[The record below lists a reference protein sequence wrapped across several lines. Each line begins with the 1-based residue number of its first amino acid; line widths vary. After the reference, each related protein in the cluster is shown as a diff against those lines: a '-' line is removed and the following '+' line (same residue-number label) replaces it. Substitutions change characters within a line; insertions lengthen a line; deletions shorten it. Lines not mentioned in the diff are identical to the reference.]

1 MIKMPAANTRLMK
14 QSGLLMLI
22 LLWAMLTLLNI
33 TKAFHID
40 DTFHL
45 EAAEW
50 IRENPL
56 TPMSGLINWTDS
68 PTPLYTHNQPPL
80 FFYMIALV
88 ISFAGTGE
96 IPLHLFLS
104 IFTFLSLFIFD
115 RLTHL
120 LKIRNSGLLL
130 LLFAFSPALIVNQ
143 NLMTD
148 IPLLTLILGSAY
160 FLVLASEQPKARSY
174 VLAALLL
181 GIGLLIKYSV
191 LPLLVVLIL
200 VLIIRRDFRYLTV
213 LLIPLGMLFL
223 WSVWNYT
230 EYGSVHFFDRP
241 TGGLHINRLWSFMA
255 VIGSVCLFTASLFH
269 GSWPF
274 RYVRYVIATVII
286 MFLALILLFISGLVS
301 EQATAYIL
309 NIGFILNGFFLFFLM
324 IRFTV
329 KYVKASGFRQ
339 TIESDGFIMFLFAGA
354 TSAFIMLY
362 APFMATRHILLI
374 LPFVLLF
381 LWPLIE
387 KSGRT
392 INRVSL
398 ISTVI
403 LGIALGISDYTY
415 AGFYRKMASEIKLPQ
430 GTKVWTA
437 GHWGWQWYSAKNGMI
452 PFAGSTFEMNEGD
465 WFVYPGN
472 IPRQSFENSLELT
485 VVEKYFESATPRTF
499 FSGNNNASMYS
510 SSMKIPPW
518 TLSMRPIDTVYICR
532 VVRILKE

>member
-1 MIKMPAANTRLMK
+1 MIKLPAANTRHVK
-14 QSGLLMLI
+14 QSGLWMLI

-56 TPMSGLINWTDS
+56 TPMSGLINWIDS
-68 PTPLYTHNQPPL
+68 PTPLYAHNQPPL

-88 ISFAGTGE
+88 ITFAGTGE

-120 LKIRNSGLLL
+120 LKIRNSSLLL

-148 IPLLTLILGSAY
+148 IPLLSLILGSAY

-174 VLAALLL
+174 VFAALLL

-274 RYVRYVIATVII
+274 RYVRYVIAAVIL
-286 MFLALILLFISGLVS
+286 MFLAFILLFISGLVS

-324 IRFTV
+324 IRYTV
-329 KYVKASGFRQ
+329 KYIKASGFRQ

-452 PFAGSTFEMNEGD
+452 PFAGNTSEMKEGD
-465 WFVYPGN
+465 CFVYPGN
-472 IPRQSFENSLELT
+472 IPLQSFENSLELT
-485 VVEKYFESATPRTF
+485 VVEKYFESATPLTF

-532 VVRILKE
+532 VVRVLKE

>member
-1 MIKMPAANTRLMK
+1 MIKMPAANTRHMK

-22 LLWAMLTLLNI
+22 FLWAMLTLLNI

-68 PTPLYTHNQPPL
+68 PTPLYSHNQPPL

-88 ISFAGTGE
+88 VSFAGTGE

-120 LKIRNSGLLL
+120 LKIRNSSLLL

-148 IPLLTLILGSAY
+148 IPLLSLILGSAY
-160 FLVLASEQPKARSY
+160 FLVVASEQPKTRSY

-200 VLIIRRDFRYLTV
+200 VLIIRRDLRYLTV
-213 LLIPLGMLFL
+213 LLIPMGMLFL

-241 TGGLHINRLWSFMA
+241 TGGLHINRMWSFMA

-274 RYVRYVIATVII
+274 RYVRYVIAAVIL
-286 MFLALILLFISGLVS
+286 MFLALLFLFISGLVS

-324 IRFTV
+324 IQYAV
-329 KYVKASGFRQ
+329 KYIKASGFRQ
-339 TIESDGFIMFLFAGA
+339 TIKSDGFIMFLFAGA

-387 KSGRT
+387 KSGRI

-415 AGFYRKMASEIKLPQ
+415 AGFYRKMASEIKFPQ

-452 PFAGSTFEMNEGD
+452 PFAGSTSEMNEGD

-485 VVEKYFESATPRTF
+485 VVEKYFESATTLTF

>member
-1 MIKMPAANTRLMK
+1 MIKLPAANTRHVK
-14 QSGLLMLI
+14 QSGLWMLI

-104 IFTFLSLFIFD
+104 IFTFLSLFIFN

-120 LKIRNSGLLL
+120 LKIRNSSLLL

-148 IPLLTLILGSAY
+148 IPLLSLILGSAY
-160 FLVLASEQPKARSY
+160 FLVVASEQPKARSY

-274 RYVRYVIATVII
+274 RYVRYVIAAVIL
-286 MFLALILLFISGLVS
+286 MFLTLLFLFISGLVS

-329 KYVKASGFRQ
+329 KYIKASGFRQ

-437 GHWGWQWYSAKNGMI
+437 GHWGWQWYSSKNGMI
-452 PFAGSTFEMNEGD
+452 PFAGSTSEMNEGD

-485 VVEKYFESATPRTF
+485 VVEKYFESATPLTF